1 MEPIP
6 DIFPMPLILPA
17 PSFMENL
24 PARRYGGYSNMARTF
39 NNKDAYKRFMTTGSR
54 ETFKTQQRAGSKFN
68 SYMMQQQ
75 IKDRD
80 TYKRLMLARAHA
92 SGNKHYIRKSTSGT
106 ADMILKKMQS
116 LKRHHYGDGPAINK
130 RITHT
135 KQHQVEG
142 EKLLKN
148 RPMQRENR
156 EQYNKDYITNLKRKL
171 ESVRRHTT
179 INDHARLITSIRKK
193 AMKIMNLGEEER
205 RNVKSKQDR
214 DTLKAIEIKLRERL
228 ANPNN

>member
-1 MEPIP
+1 MELIP
-6 DIFPMPLILPA
+6 DIYPMPPLLPA

-24 PARRYGGYSNMARTF
+24 PARRYGGYGNMARRF
-39 NNKDAYKRFMTTGSR
+39 NNKDAYKRFMMTGSR
-54 ETFKTQQRAGSKFN
+54 ENFKVQKRTGSKIN
-68 SYMMQQQ
+68 SYMKRQQ

-106 ADMILKKMQS
+106 ADMVLKKIES
-116 LKRHHYGDGPAINK
+116 LKRHHYQKGPAITR

-135 KQHQVEG
+135 KQHKFED

-156 EQYNKDYITNLKRKL
+156 QQDNKDYITNLKKKL
-171 ESVRRHTT
+171 ESVRRQPT
-179 INDHARLITSIRKK
+179 INNRARLITNIRKE
-193 AMKIMNLGEEER
+193 AMKIMNLREER
-205 RNVKSKQDR
+205 RNVNS
-214 DTLKAIEIKLRERL
+214 
-228 ANPNN
+228 